1 MAFLAKSVIF
11 CSQLEFNFGKK
22 VILKFHFLH
31 NLQIRESIF
40 VRRRDEIVE
49 IDVILFFWMPSP
61 STIHKIQF
69 LRCTPSIVVKVMAHN
84 F

>member
-1 MAFLAKSVIF
+1 MAFSAKSVIF

-49 IDVILFFWMPSP
+49 IDVILFF
-61 STIHKIQF
+61 
-69 LRCTPSIVVKVMAHN
+69 
-84 F
+84 